1 MTPGFEHILVP
12 LDGTP
17 TSELAIIAAQKA
29 AGDAA
34 TLTLVQ
40 IAEDIVAPH
49 QLPDGSDMEGFWQK
63 QAQPVRDYL
72 AHAKKLVTREDLHV
86 KTMVATGHPAEAI
99 LDIITDAGAD
109 AVAMTSHSRSLVYQI
124 LIGSTVQT
132 VMARCAVPLIV
143 VHPAE
148 S

>member
-1 MTPGFEHILVP
+1 MAPGFEHILVP

-17 TSELAIIAAQKA
+17 PSELAIVAAQKA
-29 AGDAA
+29 AGQGA
-34 TLTLVQ
+34 TLTLIQ

-49 QLPDGSDMEGFWQK
+49 HLPEGSDMEGFWQK

-72 AHAKKLVTREDLHV
+72 AHAVKLVTREDLRV
-86 KTMVATGHPAEAI
+86 KTLVATGHPAEAI
-99 LDIITDAGAD
+99 LEIIKDAGAD

-124 LIGSTVQT
+124 LIGSTVQS
-132 VMARCAVPLIV
+132 VMARCPVPLIV

-148 S
+148 